1 LAENSACFT
10 KALLKG
16 VVLSAMVFAAS
27 ALFGNKLPGWI
38 HQAIVVTAL
47 LVGWL
52 IILRSATNCKG
63 TIESAEEHQVNSAAQ
78 ALISESQKLL
88 GTLASEQ
95 QNQFN
100 HAKTELR
107 RVQDLLAEV
116 IGTLVANFTQMAEQ
130 IQSQH
135 ELALS
140 LMTGFADDPHT
151 AETGKTS
158 FTSFVVETSNTL
170 DTFVTSTVN
179 ASKHAMGLVETMDS
193 ITTQVSEIVVILGEI
208 ESISKQTNLLA
219 LNAAIEAARAG
230 EAGRGFAVVAD
241 EVRTLSERT
250 SHFSQQIR
258 SHMNSVHGLV
268 STAEETINAMAS
280 TDMSAALR
288 SKHHVNEMMG
298 EIQNMNIKT
307 SKSADELRTI
317 SEDIGNGVSSAVTS
331 LQFQDLTSQLL
342 AHARSRIETLDSIM
356 ENVATLCGD
365 SRHGIRA
372 EKEYLANIKKL
383 QRSIPEAT
391 ALLREAD
398 LHPVKQESM
407 ASGDIELF

>member
-1 LAENSACFT
+1 LAANSACFT

-16 VVLSAMVFAAS
+16 GVLSIIVFAAS
-27 ALFGNKLPGWI
+27 AWFGKMPGWI
-38 HQAIVVTAL
+38 HQIIVITAL

-52 IILRSATNCKG
+52 VILRSAINCKG
-63 TIESAEEHQVNSAAQ
+63 ANESGEEERLDSAAQ
-78 ALISESQKLL
+78 TLISESQQLL

-280 TDMSAALR
+280 TDMSLALQ

-298 EIQNMNIKT
+298 EIQNINIKM

-317 SEDIGNGVSSAVTS
+317 SEDIGDGVNSAVTS

-342 AHARSRIETLDSIM
+342 VHARSRIETLDSIM
-356 ENVATLCGD
+356 ENVAALCGD
-365 SRHGIRA
+365 SRHDIRS

-398 LHPVKQESM
+398 LHPVKQETM